1 MVMRTTLDNGLG
13 LIRGDVF
20 SLRRTITNLPAG
32 VTVTKAWLMV
42 KTAYSVADG
51 SATISK
57 SITSSNV
64 AGTGQIEATGSST
77 SRTAVIRFD
86 FTNTNTTAVTAA
98 VVYVYDIQILLS
110 NADLITIETGTATW
124 ASEVAQATS

>member
-13 LIRGDVF
+13 LVRGDVF
-20 SLRRTITNLPAG
+20 SLRRTVTGLPTG
-32 VTVTKAWLMV
+32 VTVAKAWLMV

-57 SITSSNV
+57 AITSSNV
-64 AGTGQIEATGSST
+64 AGTGQIEVSGSGTG
-77 SRTAVIRFD
+77 RVAVLRFD
-86 FTNTNTTAVTAA
+86 LTNTNTTAVTAG
-98 VVYVYDIQILLS
+98 VVYVYDIQVLLS
-110 NADLITIETGTATW
+110 NADIVTIESGTATW